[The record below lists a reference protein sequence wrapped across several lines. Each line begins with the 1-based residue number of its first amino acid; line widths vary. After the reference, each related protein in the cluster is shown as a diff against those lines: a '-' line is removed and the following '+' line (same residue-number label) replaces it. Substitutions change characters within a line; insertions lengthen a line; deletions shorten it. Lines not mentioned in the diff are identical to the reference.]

1 MASINDNQPDER
13 FYEESVTLANNEQ
26 SNTVSKFNQME
37 SPSTP
42 VNPFVAAGIIPL
54 HFFKL
59 VGWLVMSTL
68 GSMKKNW
75 RRSRKTMKQRR

>member
-54 HFFKL
+54 HFFEL
-59 VGWLVMSTL
+59 FGIPTADEQTQTIPRVLT
-68 GSMKKNW
+68 
-75 RRSRKTMKQRR
+75 